1 MLLDAKQRPW
11 IVATSLL
18 AVAATVV
25 YFVDAPRH
33 LTGPS
38 GSTAVG
44 LTLGI
49 IAYGIMLFCAAL
61 GLKRRVPH
69 WRLGRA
75 QTWLRAHVW
84 LGLLIVVLVAL
95 HAAFALGGPF
105 TAALWV
111 MLILV
116 TVSGLVGIFIQQSI
130 PRVLLHSL
138 RPLPS
143 MNPESPA
150 QQVKEMIADCSAQ
163 AEKTVIQY
171 AGSLDK
177 PAPVMPAVVAAP
189 AAPAAPVAAAA
200 PVAPNPPTPAAALA
214 PAAAPVAAAAAP
226 ATSTAVATAVPP
238 KPAAPAPVVPAK
250 PAAPAAPKI
259 GPPMGGEPV
268 RQFYLETGRAFWA
281 GEGHSPLENPTL
293 AVSIFAALKAQ
304 VPLHTH
310 QGVDD
315 LEELAARRRQLLIQ
329 RRWMKALHG
338 WLIFHVPLS
347 WGFIVAVAVHAVF
360 ALRYW
365 GAK

>member
-150 QQVKEMIADCSAQ
+150 QQVKEMIL
-163 AEKTVIQY
+163 Y
-171 AGSLDK
+171 AGEPRYLLYGTDWPICRMRTYLK
-177 PAPVMPAVVAAP
+177 FV
-189 AAPAAPVAAAA
+189 
-200 PVAPNPPTPAAALA
+200 NELGLPPETKELILWKN
-214 PAAAPVAAAAAP
+214 
-226 ATSTAVATAVPP
+226 TAQLF
-238 KPAAPAPVVPAK
+238 KL
-250 PAAPAAPKI
+250 KI
-259 GPPMGGEPV
+259 GQANDETAKAP
-268 RQFYLETGRAFWA
+268 QTGR
-281 GEGHSPLENPTL
+281 
-293 AVSIFAALKAQ
+293 
-304 VPLHTH
+304 
-310 QGVDD
+310 
-315 LEELAARRRQLLIQ
+315 
-329 RRWMKALHG
+329 
-338 WLIFHVPLS
+338 
-347 WGFIVAVAVHAVF
+347 
-360 ALRYW
+360 
-365 GAK
+365 